1 MRPLIVAVALLVP
14 SIASA
19 QYPSGVWYGGPY
31 APSRVA
37 PGYNYYNA
45 SAPVYPVAGNPFG
58 AGYRYG
64 WEQQMELR
72 RIRFELEELNSRRVP
87 LRRSAY
93 LR

>member
-1 MRPLIVAVALLVP
+1 MRTLILALALLAP

-19 QYPSGVWYGGPY
+19 QQGGLWYGGPY

-58 AGYRYG
+58 AGYGYS
-64 WEQQMELR
+64 WQQRAELR
-72 RIRFELEELNSRRVP
+72 RIRWATEDAQFNGRWER
-87 LRRSAY
+87 
-93 LR
+93 